1 MVVGVVVKAT
11 LLTRKQKGFQMTFGP
26 RSLPQTHVNKVF
38 PGTGTD
44 GLSGATMSFD
54 TVMENAALLRSAVST
69 EMMSGNLFWSHCCFK
84 TNDRLMDRRHW
95 GNGFKSQHSKSK
107 NGAPRFSPSRPSTTG
122 FTSAVYAPKV
132 PSHGF
137 PLQSWSFSGAHF
149 GRVEAGGCLVF
160 ELFEEPSTAFTLQLG
175 TPCSVEISPHI
186 GPLCTFTSTQPH
198 STPLNFILRRGPLK
212 GHIAPFAS
220 AVLLIKI
227 GA

>member
-1 MVVGVVVKAT
+1 M
-11 LLTRKQKGFQMTFGP
+11 FQMNFGP
-26 RSLPQTHVNKVF
+26 RSLPQTHVNTFF
-38 PGTGTD
+38 PGTGAD
-44 GLSGATMSFD
+44 GLCGATRSFD
-54 TVMENAALLRSAVST
+54 TVMENAGLLRSAVST
-69 EMMSGNLFWSHCCFK
+69 ETMSGNLFWSHCSFK
-84 TNDRLMDRRHW
+84 TNERSTDRRHRD
-95 GNGFKSQHSKSK
+95 NERKCQHSKSK
-107 NGAPRFSPSRPSTTG
+107 NLRRAPRSSPFRPSVAG
-122 FTSAVYAPKV
+122 FSSAVYAPKV

-149 GRVEAGGCLVF
+149 GRVETGGCLVF

-175 TPCSVEISPHI
+175 TSCSVETSPHI

-212 GHIAPFAS
+212 GHVAPFVS